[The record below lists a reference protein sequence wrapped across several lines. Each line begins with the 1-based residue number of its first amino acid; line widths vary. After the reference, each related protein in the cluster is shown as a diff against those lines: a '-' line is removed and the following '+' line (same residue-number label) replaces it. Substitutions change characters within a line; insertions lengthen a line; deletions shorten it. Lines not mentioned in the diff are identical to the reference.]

1 MSPRVFISHA
11 SEDKPRFVTRFA
23 QRLRE
28 NGVDAW
34 LDQWEMRPGDSF
46 VDRIFEHG
54 LKEAQ
59 AVVIVLSAVSV
70 QKPWVREELNH
81 SVVKRIGRGL
91 RIIPVVID
99 ACEVPECLQATLW
112 QRIDNLE
119 QYDDA
124 FHRILDAI
132 FDRSTKPP
140 LGDAPERLQDAQ
152 VQLPSLTATDQ
163 RVLKEIYRL
172 VIQDFA
178 AYPEDL
184 KQAPA
189 LSELG
194 ESDFLDSVE
203 ILEEQGYLQVEG
215 HGGGIGYILLTT
227 DGFKRTAEVF
237 EPDYEKKIAQVGGL
251 LVNEG
256 MSRNSQ
262 IAQRLGLPQRL
273 VNYMLDVLEQAGH
286 IATSKYGSGEW
297 DVSVISPMLKR
308 SLE

>member
-189 LSELG
+189 LAGLG
-194 ESDFLDSVE
+194 ESDLFDSVE
-203 ILEEQGYLQVEG
+203 ILEEQGYLQVEA
-215 HGGGIGYILLTT
+215 HGPGIGYILLTT

-286 IATSKYGSGEW
+286 IATSKYGNGEW
-297 DVSVISPMLKR
+297 DISVISPMLKR